1 MHNDLI
7 KSAES
12 IGLFCRLNMH
22 TKRDLPI
29 RSSEMGVL
37 IFTQKQNKPVTPLM
51 ISQFFKIKKPTVTTM
66 VNALVHAGYLIKV
79 PSLSDGRS
87 YVLELTSTGYALL
100 EVTFESYF
108 KTMEALKGKMGSDA
122 FDQLVG
128 LIDQA
133 NQVLLEDQ

>member
-1 MHNDLI
+1 MRNDLI

-22 TKRDLPI
+22 AKRDLPI

-37 IFTQKQNKPVTPLM
+37 IFTQKQDQPVTPLM
-51 ISQFFKIKKPTVTTM
+51 ISQFFKIKKPSVTTM
-66 VNALVHAGYLIKV
+66 VNALVDAGYLIKV

-87 YVLELTSTGYALL
+87 YTLELTPTGYALL

-108 KTMEALKGKMGSDA
+108 KTMDVLKTKMGSDA
-122 FDQLVG
+122 FGQMVG
-128 LIDQA
+128 LMDKA
-133 NQVLLEDQ
+133 NQILLEDQ